1 MPSLVGSEMCI
12 RDSCVLARRET
23 VRDALWTS
31 EPKHDFSGAV
41 AWTASTNWHRC
52 GAGHR
57 LAQAETYHHR
67 RHRCSGT
74 SLGPSR
80 CRADAIGDVARAET
94 VFLADA
100 SPRVQEAPG
109 DALDLQRA
117 THRSRG
123 RRRGLPGR
131 GAAGIRAGPRANDL
145 SCCGP
150 RARRGAARRRSS
162 VIGCGEV
169 LCAPGRWSRPPRA
182 AELPRGALESDT
194 TGSKLLEK
202 HSYESPAVPKRPTAR
217 FHCFVYHGLVYVH
230 SLAKQR
236 RPHGTL

>member
-1 MPSLVGSEMCI
+1 MTSLRPFAYYNSPQKLAASRRRRGTRRGPRNRAP
-12 RDSCVLARRET
+12 RDEIMIWYLRS
-23 VRDALWTS
+23 S
-31 EPKHDFSGAV
+31 
-41 AWTASTNWHRC
+41 HRC
-52 GAGHR
+52 AAACR

-162 VIGCGEV
+162 AIGCGEV
-169 LCAPGRWSRPPRA
+169 LRAPGRWSRPPRA
-182 AELPRGALESDT
+182 AESPRGALESDT
-194 TGSKLLEK
+194 NDTNYQNTHKS
-202 HSYESPAVPKRPTAR
+202 SPN
-217 FHCFVYHGLVYVH
+217 
-230 SLAKQR
+230 
-236 RPHGTL
+236 

>member
-1 MPSLVGSEMCI
+1 M
-12 RDSCVLARRET
+12 ARRET

-100 SPRVQEAPG
+100 SPRVQGAPG

-182 AELPRGALESDT
+182 AESPRGALESDT
-194 TGSKLLEK
+194 NYQYTHKSPPKL
-202 HSYESPAVPKRPTAR
+202 S
-217 FHCFVYHGLVYVH
+217 
-230 SLAKQR
+230 
-236 RPHGTL
+236 